1 LSEGKVVN
9 IHTDS
14 RYGYG
19 VTYDFGAIWRER
31 GFINSSGGAIKNGK
45 MIDNLLSAILLPR
58 KLAIVTKC
66 EAHTNN
72 TDDVSRGNARADLA
86 AKAAAKSSDVSQVSI
101 CLCLSNRKHALPL
114 FMLWRTFKPLLITLR
129 GMVGYL
135 LAV

>member
-1 LSEGKVVN
+1 MELGL
-9 IHTDS
+9 
-14 RYGYG
+14 
-19 VTYDFGAIWRER
+19 DFGAIWRER

-58 KLAIVTKC
+58 KRAIVTKC

-114 FMLWRTFKPLLITLR
+114 FMLWWTFKPLLITLR